1 MSGTLALIVAAG
13 RGQRAGGGVPKQYR
27 PVGGVPVLR
36 RTAAVLCGHDGIDGV
51 CVAIH
56 PDDRPRYDDALN
68 GLPLLPP
75 VPGGATRQDS
85 VRAGLEGL
93 VDRSPDIVLI
103 HDAARPFAAPAV
115 IDRVISGA
123 REHGAAIAALPVV
136 DTLKCAAD
144 GTIAGTVDRTGLWRA
159 QTPQGFAY
167 APILEA
173 HRRAAGRDYS
183 DDAAVAE
190 AAGMAVQ
197 LVLGGEENFKIT
209 TEDDFARAEAIV
221 SRNRQPRTGY
231 GFDVHAFGPGDHL
244 WLGGVRIGH
253 DRALRGHSDA
263 DVALHALTDAI
274 LGAAADGDIGIH
286 FSDKDPRWKGA
297 SSDRFLADA
306 LRRLNDR
313 GGRLVHVDV
322 TVICEAPR
330 IGPHRDAMLARLSEL
345 TGLPPTRI
353 GLKATTTE
361 QLGFLGRGEGIA
373 AQAVAT
379 ALFAEDR

>member
-36 RTAAVLCGHDGIDGV
+36 RTAEALCGHDSVDGV

-361 QLGFLGRGEGIA
+361 KLGFLGRGEGIA

>member
-56 PDDRPRYDDALN
+56 PDDRSRYDDALN

>member
-13 RGQRAGGGVPKQYR
+13 RGQRAGGGLPKQYR

-36 RTAAVLCGHDGIDGV
+36 RTAEALCGHDSVDGV

-56 PDDRPRYDDALN
+56 PDDRPRYDDALR

-75 VPGGATRQDS
+75 VAGGATRQDS

-93 VDRSPDIVLI
+93 ADNAPDLVLI

-115 IDRVISGA
+115 IDRVVSAA

-144 GTIAGTVDRTGLWRA
+144 GMIAGTVDRTGLWRA

-221 SRNRQPRTGY
+221 SRNLQPRTGY

-306 LRRLNDR
+306 LRRLSDR

-345 TGLPPTRI
+345 TGLPSTRI